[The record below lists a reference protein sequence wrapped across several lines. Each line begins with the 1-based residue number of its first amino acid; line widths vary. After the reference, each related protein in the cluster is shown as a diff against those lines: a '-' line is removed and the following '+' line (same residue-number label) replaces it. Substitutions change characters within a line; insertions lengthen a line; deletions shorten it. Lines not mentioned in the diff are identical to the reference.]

1 VRPGR
6 RQPPPRPRA
15 IIAAQNIIAA
25 DFRRERVIELMVQQ
39 ACLLAGATG
48 ASVELGRAAIP
59 PAAGGAPAASGTAG
73 VEPATGTLAA
83 DGVTV
88 HGDEVPIE
96 LFRRFAARSL
106 AVVPLVCLGRRL
118 GELRVFD
125 HRPRRFSAKAMG
137 DLQLLAG
144 FAAVALSH
152 AAELEAKEAVLL
164 DLRRAKE
171 AADAASHAKSEFL
184 ASMSHELRTPLNSVI
199 GFSEILRDQRFGPL
213 NQRQARHVENVL
225 TSGRHLLQ
233 LVNDVLD
240 LSKVESGR
248 MDLLLVPI
256 DLRETL
262 GEAVAIVQALA
273 EAKQVEIEV
282 SLPAARPALVADQ
295 GKLKQ
300 VLYNLLTNAVK
311 FTPSGGRVRVEAQ
324 ALATPAGAA
333 AAGPGMLQVAVADT
347 GTGIPLKDQ
356 LRIFEAF
363 EQAESP
369 LSRINTGTGLG
380 LALTRR
386 LVELHGGRIWV
397 ESSGTGKGSC
407 FRFTLPLALGE
418 PAAEAAARPRQHLPA
433 RVVQRTAPRVLVVDD
448 EPDAR
453 EIIRLCLMH
462 AGFDVVEA
470 EDGEQALAAARR
482 LRPQAITLDILMP
495 GREGWQVLAALR
507 ENPTTRD
514 IPVIVVSVAEEGILA
529 ESLGAQAYLGK
540 PIDRELLSAVVRELV
555 GLEVEEA

>member
-1 VRPGR
+1 VTTER
-6 RQPPPRPRA
+6 RQRPRRPSA
-15 IIAAQNIIAA
+15 VIAAQNIIAA

-48 ASVELGRAAIP
+48 ASVELGHAALAAA
-59 PAAGGAPAASGTAG
+59 AAGAAPAGGTG
-73 VEPATGTLAA
+73 GTEPATGTLAA
-83 DGVTV
+83 DEVTV
-88 HGDEVPIE
+88 HGEVPLE
-96 LFRRFAARSL
+96 LFRRFEARSL
-106 AVVPLVCLGRRL
+106 ATVPLICLGRRL

-125 HRPRRFSAKAMG
+125 RKPRRFSAKAMG

-144 FAAVALSH
+144 FAAAALSH
-152 AAELEAKEAVLL
+152 AAELEAKEAALL
-164 DLRRAKE
+164 DLHRAKE

-184 ASMSHELRTPLNSVI
+184 ASMSHELRTPLNSII

-213 NQRQARHVENVL
+213 NPRQARHVENVVA
-225 TSGRHLLQ
+225 SGRHLLQ

-273 EAKQVEIEV
+273 DGKQIEIEV
-282 SLPAARPALVADQ
+282 SMPETQPALVADQ

-311 FTPSGGRVRVEAQ
+311 FTPPGGRVRVEAE
-324 ALATPAGAA
+324 ALAGV
-333 AAGPGMLQVAVADT
+333 LQIAVADT
-347 GTGIPLKDQ
+347 GTGIPEKDQ

-363 EQAESP
+363 EQAQSP

-386 LVELHGGRIWV
+386 LVELQGGRIGV
-397 ESSGTGKGSC
+397 ESSGSGKGSC
-407 FRFTLPLALGE
+407 FRFTLPLAPLE
-418 PAAEAAARPRQHLPA
+418 AAAEEAEAAARPRHRPPGPPA
-433 RVVQRTAPRVLVVDD
+433 RVVQRTVPVVLVVDD
-448 EPDAR
+448 EPVAR
-453 EIIRLCLMH
+453 EIIRLCLTH

-514 IPVIVVSVAEEGILA
+514 IPVIVVSIAEEGVLA
-529 ESLGAQAYLGK
+529 ESLGAQAYLAK
-540 PIDRELLSAVVRELV
+540 PIDRELLSAIVREVV
-555 GLEVEEA
+555 GLEVESEA